1 MRIVSAFTHHTGIRL
16 AELAFLLITFAGV
29 WFAVADLR
37 QVGLGR
43 ARGIVGGGALAAAGL
58 LLIVATRWGHFR

>member
-1 MRIVSAFTHHTGIRL
+1 MRVLAAFTHHNGIRL
-16 AELAFLLITFAGV
+16 AELAFVLITFAGI

-43 ARGIVGGGALAAAGL
+43 ARGIVGGGALAAAGVL
-58 LLIVATRWGHFR
+58 LFAATRWGHFR